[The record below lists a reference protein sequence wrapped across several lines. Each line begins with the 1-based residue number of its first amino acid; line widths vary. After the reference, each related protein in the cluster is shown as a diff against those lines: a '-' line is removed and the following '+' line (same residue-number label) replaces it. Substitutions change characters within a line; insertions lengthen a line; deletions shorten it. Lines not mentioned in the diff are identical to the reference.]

1 MIKRA
6 DTSVELHP
14 LIAER
19 WSPRAYD
26 ESATISADDLTAIFE
41 AARWAPSAF
50 NAQPWKFVLGIRGD
64 ENFKTISSFLVDF
77 NKQWAPKASAL
88 ILVNALTLR
97 EDGKENP
104 TALYDT
110 GLAVSLLTLEAN
122 HRGFDVHQMSGF
134 DNSIAKAKFP
144 LGAGIE
150 PITCIAIGK
159 RTSPDSLPEEIKV
172 REVAT
177 RSRKSLDEI
186 VNITW

>member
-1 MIKRA
+1 MNKRA
-6 DTSVELHP
+6 ETSVSLHP

-26 ESATISADDLTAIFE
+26 ESAAISGDDLSALFE

-50 NAQPWKFVLGIRGD
+50 NAQPWKFIVGIRGD
-64 ENFKTISSFLVDF
+64 EKFTQISSLLIDF
-77 NKQWAPKASAL
+77 NQQWAPKASAL

-97 EDGKENP
+97 DDGKTNP

-122 HRGFDVHQMSGF
+122 HRGFDIHQMSGF
-134 DNSIAKAKFP
+134 DSAAAKSTFA
-144 LGAGIE
+144 LASGVE
-150 PITCIAIGK
+150 PVACVAVGK
-159 RTSPDSLPEEIKV
+159 KTSPDSLSDEIKA
-172 REVAT
+172 REIAP
-177 RSRKSLDEI
+177 RSRKALNEI

>member
-1 MIKRA
+1 MNKRA
-6 DTSVELHP
+6 DTSVSLHP

-19 WSPRAYD
+19 WSPRAFD
-26 ESATISADDLTAIFE
+26 ESATISSDDLRAIFE

-50 NAQPWKFVLGIRGD
+50 NAQPWKFIHGVRGD
-64 ENFKTISSFLVDF
+64 EEFTQISSLLIDF

-88 ILVNALTLR
+88 ILVNALTFR
-97 EDGKENP
+97 EDGKTNP

-134 DNSIAKAKFP
+134 DSQAAKATFS
-144 LGAGIE
+144 LEAGVE
-150 PITCIAIGK
+150 AVACIAVGK
-159 RTSPDSLPEEIKV
+159 KTSPDSLPDEIKA
-172 REVAT
+172 REIAP

>member
-1 MIKRA
+1 MNKRA
-6 DTSVELHP
+6 ETSVELHP

-64 ENFKTISSFLVDF
+64 ENFETISSFLVDF

-97 EDGKENP
+97 EDG
-104 TALYDT
+104 
-110 GLAVSLLTLEAN
+110 
-122 HRGFDVHQMSGF
+122 
-134 DNSIAKAKFP
+134 
-144 LGAGIE
+144 
-150 PITCIAIGK
+150 
-159 RTSPDSLPEEIKV
+159 
-172 REVAT
+172 
-177 RSRKSLDEI
+177 
-186 VNITW
+186 

>member
-1 MIKRA
+1 MNKRA
-6 DTSVELHP
+6 ETSTEVHP
-14 LIAER
+14 LIAQR

-50 NAQPWKFVLGIRGD
+50 NAQPWKFVVGIQGD
-64 ENFKTISSFLVDF
+64 EKFAGISSLLVDF

-97 EDGKENP
+97 EDGKVNP

-110 GLAVSLLTLEAN
+110 GLAVSHLTFEAN
-122 HRGFDVHQMSGF
+122 HRGYDVHQMSGF
-134 DNSIAKAKFP
+134 DNAAAKTKFP
-144 LGAGIE
+144 LGQGVE
-150 PITCIAIGK
+150 PITCVAIGK

-172 REVAT
+172 REVAP